1 MRLMKNNYVK
11 LGLILLLVF
20 VCLSAFR
27 LIWMDVFQNSTSL
40 DIEEGEL
47 DLRGWN
53 ADEKETLLLDGE
65 WDFYPSTFLM
75 DEKEIA
81 SVSEETVRVPD
92 GWNNILG
99 SSTGYGTYHL
109 QINVNSDQD
118 RNYKLYI
125 PSIRSASE
133 VYINGK
139 QLSSSGKVADGEEG
153 FIAENSPQSVVFT
166 ANEEGVIDIVIQ
178 AANYKDIRS
187 FNSGIIR
194 SIRFGTEQ
202 ALTNEVQFSKYLQI
216 AMVIILLIHSGYAFI
231 LYLIGNRKKQLF
243 FFSLLN
249 FIYAFLFLLSGK
261 DKLLPSYFYTWNE
274 LGFQLFAAL
283 VLIECYV
290 FLQCTNHQK
299 LPYWNKIFPYFQWGV
314 FVLAA
319 AIMFLPLS
327 LSQMIILLP
336 VYYFIGCCLVGVGV
350 FAMIRSYQQSAN
362 RNLFLIISCAAAI
375 HHVIWALI
383 WRGTGEYMPHYP
395 FDLIVAIVCFMVV
408 WFKGY
413 FRVHEETKEL
423 AATLQR
429 MNQEKD
435 QFLANTSHEFRN
447 PLNSILLLSKAV
459 RNREETAITE
469 QSRNDLNTVLNIGN
483 RMNLLLTDLL
493 EERQLQQGQPRLNKQ
508 VIKLEPIVT
517 GVIDLLQFSS
527 NVKKVQIINRIS
539 KTFPAVYADENRLTQ
554 ILFNLI
560 KNAIKFTDQGN
571 ITISATVKD
580 DKVEIHVTDTGIGIS
595 QEMQKRLFL
604 PYEQEETPGE
614 RIREGGF
621 GLGLSI
627 TKQLVELHGG
637 TIQAD
642 SVKGEKT
649 TFTFT
654 LELASVQEESVPH
667 LGEHIR
673 TAKADGEAEQIE
685 TPLPLKD
692 DEKPSVLAVDD
703 DPASL
708 LALQAVLPDDVY
720 HLTLVSS
727 PDQAL
732 KVLEKREWDIVISD
746 IMMPQMSGYQLTRV
760 IRESYSL
767 TELPILLLTGGNS
780 DIQAAF
786 AAGAN
791 DYITKPVESIEL
803 KTRLD
808 SLITLKQVAEQQ
820 LQLETLWLQAQ
831 IQPHF
836 LFNTLNAIRA
846 LSEWD
851 LDKMRKLLDE
861 FGNLLRSKFQF
872 QQMNLLIPLEEE
884 LRLVHSYLYIEQVRF
899 GDALQVKWDMDE
911 IHDIYVPFLS
921 VQPLVENAVQHGIRQ
936 GKGKGMITIRLKRD
950 TADHKAAITVE
961 DDGAGMKEEEITAIF
976 KGASNSESGIGIINL
991 EKRLHQHYGKGLT
1004 IDSAPSQG
1012 TKIFFEIDTSDD

>member
-1 MRLMKNNYVK
+1 MKNNYVK

-20 VCLSAFR
+20 ACLSAFR
-27 LIWMDVFQNSTSL
+27 LIWMDVFQSSTPL

-47 DLRGWN
+47 DLRDW
-53 ADEKETLLLDGE
+53 DTVEKETLLLDGE
-65 WDFYPSTFLM
+65 WNFYPFAFLM
-75 DEKEIA
+75 DENETA
-81 SVSEETVRVPD
+81 PVPEETVKVPD

-99 SSTGYGTYHL
+99 SSTGYGTYRL
-109 QINVNSDQD
+109 QINVPSGQD
-118 RNYKLYI
+118 RNYQLYI
-125 PSIRSASE
+125 PSIRSASDI
-133 VYINGK
+133 YINGE
-139 QLSSSGKVADGEEG
+139 QLSSSGKIAAEKEG

-194 SIRFGTEQ
+194 SIRFGTEE
-202 ALTNEVQFSKYLQI
+202 ALTNEVQFSIYMQI
-216 AMVIILLIHSGYAFI
+216 AMVIVLLIHSRYAFI
-231 LYLIGNRKKQLF
+231 LYLIGNQDKRLL
-243 FFSLLN
+243 FFSLLT
-249 FIYAFLFLLSGK
+249 FIYAVLFLLSGK
-261 DKLLPSYFYTWNE
+261 EKLLHAFFYTQNDW
-274 LGFQLFAAL
+274 GIRFFVAL
-283 VLIECYV
+283 VLIECYI

-314 FVLAA
+314 FGLAA
-319 AIMFLPLS
+319 VTLFLPLT
-327 LSQMIILLP
+327 LSQMIVLLP
-336 VYYFIGCCLVGVGV
+336 AYLIAGCGLVGIGV
-350 FAMIRSYQQSAN
+350 LTMIRSYKQSGN
-362 RNLFLIISCAAAI
+362 RSLFLIISCAAVI
-375 HHVIWALI
+375 HQLIWALI

-459 RNREETAITE
+459 RDREETAITE
-469 QSRNDLNTVLNIGN
+469 QSRNDLNTVLNVGN

-493 EERQLQQGQPRLNKQ
+493 EERQLQQGQPRLDKQ

-539 KTFPAVYADENRLTQ
+539 KTFPPVYADENRLTQ

-571 ITISATVKD
+571 ITISATVNGD
-580 DKVEIHVTDTGIGIS
+580 IAEIHVTDTGIGIS
-595 QEMQKRLFL
+595 REMQKRLFL
-604 PYEQEETPGE
+604 PYEQEETPEGMT
-614 RIREGGF
+614 REGGF

-637 TIQAD
+637 TIRVA

-654 LELASVQEESVPH
+654 LELAFTQEESIP
-667 LGEHIR
+667 LSGENKR
-673 TAKADGEAEQIE
+673 TIKVNEETEQME
-685 TPLPLKD
+685 TPPPLQH
-692 DEKPSVLAVDD
+692 DEKPSILAVDD

-708 LALQAVLPDDVY
+708 LALQAVLPDDLY
-720 HLTLVSS
+720 HLVLVSS

-732 KVLEKREWDIVISD
+732 KELEKGEWDMVISD
-746 IMMPQMSGYQLTRV
+746 IMMPKISGYKLTRT

-791 DYITKPVESIEL
+791 DYITKPVEATEL
-803 KTRLD
+803 KTRLN
-808 SLITLKQVAEQQ
+808 SLITLKRVAEQQ
-820 LQLETLWLQAQ
+820 LQLETMWLQAQ

-851 LDKMRKLLDE
+851 LEEMRKLLDE

-872 QQMNLLIPLEEE
+872 QQMHLLIPLEEE

-899 GDALQVKWDMDE
+899 GEALQVKWD
-911 IHDIYVPFLS
+911 L
-921 VQPLVENAVQHGIRQ
+921 ENAVQHGIRQ
-936 GKGKGMITIRLKRD
+936 GKGKGTVSIRLKRE
-950 TADHKAAITVE
+950 AANHKAMITVE
-961 DDGAGMKEEEITAIF
+961 DDGTGMEEEEITAIF
-976 KGASNSESGIGIINL
+976 KGESNSESGVGIINL
-991 EKRLHQHYGKGLT
+991 EKRLHRHYGKGLT
-1004 IDSAPSQG
+1004 IDSAPGQG
-1012 TKIFFEIDTSDD
+1012 TKVSFEIDTAD